1 MALLIPTLMLIKQQP
16 MKNNTIVSIMLI
28 SIFTMQMFKLPNLT
42 LNSWMY
48 MDPIS
53 MTLNLLTIMI
63 FIMIMMASFNFTKT
77 SKLLTMITSI
87 ILMVFMSNDIL
98 MFYIT
103 FELALIPT
111 FLLITLKSNQPER
124 LQASLYLLIYTI
136 TASLPLLL
144 MIIINL
150 KNFNMVYIL
159 TINSQ
164 YPLGTLFMM
173 AFLVKM
179 PMFLFHIWL
188 PKAHVEA
195 PMEGSMILA
204 AILLKMG
211 GYGLIRFL
219 PFLMKTFNMM
229 SPWIISISLVG
240 AMCTSLTCI
249 YQKDLKA
256 LIAYSSVSHM
266 ALAICSI
273 FSMKSNSNTATMM
286 LMISHGLT
294 SSALFFLVTIMYKLH
309 HTRNTMSYKGMIN
322 SFPNMTFWWFLF
334 TAMNIAAPPSINFF
348 SEIYILS
355 NTLNWNMSTTIPLT
369 CAIFLTATFSYLL
382 YSMLNHSHTSLKSIF
397 ETSNSKQFL
406 NLFMHMSPL
415 LLLMPKTELMF

>member
-1 MALLIPTLMLIKQQP
+1 MSMLIPTWLLIKQHK
-16 MKNNTIVSIMLI
+16 MKTNTMVTIMIASILV
-28 SIFTMQMFKLPNLT
+28 TQMFNPPILV
-42 LNSWMY
+42 LNSWMF

-53 MTLNLLTIMI
+53 MILNTLTILI
-63 FIMIMMASFNFTKT
+63 FIMIMMASFNFTKI
-77 SKLLTMITSI
+77 SKLMTMIISTI
-87 ILMVFMSNDIL
+87 ILVFLANDIL
-98 MFYIT
+98 LFYIT
-103 FELALIPT
+103 FELTLIPT

-144 MIIINL
+144 MIVISLNNL
-150 KNFNMVYIL
+150 NLSLIL
-159 TINSQ
+159 NTNTQ
-164 YPLGTLFMM
+164 YSLGILFTM

-179 PMFLFHIWL
+179 PMFTFHIWL

-219 PFLMKTFNMM
+219 PFLMKSFLKM
-229 SPWIISISLVG
+229 SPWIISISLIG
-240 AMCTSLTCI
+240 AMSTSLTCI

-286 LMISHGLT
+286 MLVGHGLT
-294 SSALFFLVTIMYKLH
+294 SSAMFFLVTIMYKFH
-309 HTRNTMSYKGMIN
+309 HTRNIMSFKGMIN
-322 SFPNMTFWWFLF
+322 SFPNISFWWFLF

-348 SEIYILS
+348 SEVLIMS
-355 NTLNWNMSTTIPLT
+355 NTLNWNMSTSIPLT
-369 CAIFLTATFSYLL
+369 YAIFLTASFSYLL
-382 YSMLNHSHTSLKSIF
+382 YSMLNHSCTSLKSMF
-397 ETSNSKQFL
+397 EFSNSKQFL
-406 NLFMHMSPL
+406 NLLLHISPL
-415 LLLMPKTELMF
+415 MLLMTKMEYMF